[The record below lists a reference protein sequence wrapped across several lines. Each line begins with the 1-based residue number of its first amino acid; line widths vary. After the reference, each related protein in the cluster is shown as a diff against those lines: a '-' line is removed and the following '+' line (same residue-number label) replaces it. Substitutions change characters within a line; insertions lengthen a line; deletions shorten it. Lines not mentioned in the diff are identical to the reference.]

1 MKMKFLLTLGIT
13 MMLLGC
19 GEVSIPD
26 DQGEVMKACAA
37 ACNIGGSKMSKWN
50 VKDGCV
56 CDTSSHPKAQ

>member
-1 MKMKFLLTLGIT
+1 MKLLLILGVI

-19 GEVSIPD
+19 GEVGVPA
-26 DQGEVMKACAA
+26 DQGEVMKSCAA

-50 VKDGCV
+50 HKDGCV